1 MVMLR
6 TAEVVDSWLAEAE
19 NGARMVYFIGYLP
32 KASQDAQDLGD
43 YVWQLYQQNKV
54 TLTQARLEPEL
65 YAYYVVK
72 NRGFIGLQ
80 LRETAST
87 PLPVVP

>member
-1 MVMLR
+1 MLR
-6 TAEVVDSWLAEAE
+6 TAEVLDSWLDSAED
-19 NGARMVYFIGYLP
+19 GARMVYFIGYLP

-72 NRGFIGLQ
+72 NQGHTGLR
-80 LRETAST
+80 LREMASA
-87 PLPVVP
+87 PLPVVA